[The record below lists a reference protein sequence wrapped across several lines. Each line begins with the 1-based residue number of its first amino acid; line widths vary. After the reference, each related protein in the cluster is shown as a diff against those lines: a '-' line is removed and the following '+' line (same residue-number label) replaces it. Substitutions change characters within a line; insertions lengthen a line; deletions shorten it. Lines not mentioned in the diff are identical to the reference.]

1 VKEVERLKKNRE
13 ERRLK
18 QAELKECKEALMS
31 QEPGNPNWDFIN
43 MIRSVFCFLIKKQFY
58 SLRFSIRRDYQAGLD
73 FRPLKYTDTVET
85 HQITVCVRKR
95 PLSKKGAF

>member
-1 VKEVERLKKNRE
+1 VVKEVERLKKNRE

-43 MIRSVFCFLIKKQFY
+43 MIRSVFGFLIK
-58 SLRFSIRRDYQAGLD
+58 SS
-73 FRPLKYTDTVET
+73 
-85 HQITVCVRKR
+85 
-95 PLSKKGAF
+95 